1 MLIEKVEL
9 KKIIFNNGNS
19 FMAKFM
25 ARQNSWQDNGKIICH
40 SNIDR
45 FNANVNYHALH

>member
-25 ARQNSWQDNGKIICH
+25 ARQNSWQDIHGKTM
-40 SNIDR
+40 
-45 FNANVNYHALH
+45 AK